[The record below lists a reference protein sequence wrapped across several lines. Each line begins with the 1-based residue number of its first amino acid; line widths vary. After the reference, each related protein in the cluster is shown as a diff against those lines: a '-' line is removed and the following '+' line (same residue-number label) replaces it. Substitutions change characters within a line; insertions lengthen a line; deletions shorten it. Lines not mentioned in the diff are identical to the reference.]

1 MKRIIVAFGVT
12 LVGAALLQA
21 QDIKSTTQVKAD
33 DAKPVVYTGCL
44 QTAAETKAFILENA
58 IPQKQTSSTTTTVG
72 QGGAQ
77 QSTSTTTTTY
87 SLIPGEK
94 IEFQK
99 NVGQKVEVT
108 AVMIPAGK
116 DTSKIETK
124 TKTEVEGQ
132 PDRKVETKEKIPQ
145 GDMPQLRVV
154 AIKQLSDR
162 CQP

>member
-12 LVGAALLQA
+12 LMGTALLQA
-21 QDIKSTTQVKAD
+21 QDIKSTTEVKSD
-33 DAKPVVYTGCL
+33 DAKAVVYTGCL
-44 QTAAETKAFILENA
+44 QTGVETKSFILENA
-58 IPQKQTSSTTTTVG
+58 IPQKQTTSTTTTVG
-72 QGGAQ
+72 KGGAQ

-94 IEFQK
+94 IDFQQ
-99 NVGQKVEVT
+99 NVGEKVEVT
-108 AVMIPAGK
+108 AILIPAGK

-132 PDRKVETKEKIPQ
+132 PDRKVETKEKVPQ
-145 GDMPQLRVV
+145 SDMPQLRVV
-154 AIKQLSDR
+154 SVKHLSDR